1 MQFKTWDLQYSSRA
15 KTPAN
20 RAEPWADAKGEKG
33 EKVESFMIG
42 GVCQ

>member
-15 KTPAN
+15 KTSAN
-20 RAEPWADAKGEKG
+20 RAEPWAAAEGEEGK
-33 EKVESFMIG
+33 KVKSFMMG